1 MALSRSSLFMKTVRP
16 ILWRK
21 RIVRAFYST
30 GEEGDN
36 NDGVY
41 GNNGH
46 ERNFTSDPFYGASQE
61 AFPKNI
67 SKILMAP
74 INHDDI
80 EIKPDG
86 LLYLPEIKY
95 RRILNESFGPGGWA
109 LLPRGESLQ
118 FQNEKDRSQL
128 ITREYALFC
137 SGRYV
142 SQAVGEHTFYGQGNM
157 VYGKAMEAAKSNA
170 LVRCCKDLGIAS
182 ELWDPK
188 FVSDWKDQFA
198 KSVWCEHAINSEK
211 RKLWLRSDRD
221 PGKAIPY
228 PWKTMAGGSNQK

>member
-1 MALSRSSLFMKTVRP
+1 MVR
-16 ILWRK
+16 
-21 RIVRAFYST
+21 VFYCT
-30 GEEGDN
+30 GEEGVG
-36 NDGVY
+36 NDGLY
-41 GNNGH
+41 TNSEH
-46 ERNFTSDPFYGASQE
+46 TRIDPFRGASQE
-61 AFPKNI
+61 AFPEKI
-67 SKILMAP
+67 STILMAP
-74 INHDDI
+74 INQDDI

-95 RRILNESFGPGGWA
+95 RRILNQSFGPGGWA

-118 FQNEKDRSQL
+118 FQNEKDKSQL

-137 SGRYV
+137 SGRYA

-188 FVSDWKDQFA
+188 FVSDWKEQFA
-198 KSVWCEHAINSEK
+198 KSVWCEHSFTAEK

-221 PGKAIPY
+221 PAKAIPY
-228 PWKTMAGGSNQK
+228 PWKSMAANPK